1 MNAGVR
7 LAWVSDRARAVWE
20 PRLARIGDAW
30 CQIEI
35 ESVRRGLRRCALTVI
50 PAFRFF
56 ELSAKLTRDGLVAQT
71 TQSVPASAL
80 NRRGHG
86 LFLRVAIGT
95 RSDVSAL
102 ADAALR
108 CDDDAIG
115 RLLGYPDCCIAS
127 FRRHWVERRETD
139 STFSAASASIYD
151 ADGSGTTLS
160 IQSAA
165 QTNLLW
171 RWLGVRFVPHLVCAF
186 DCAASIESGSA
197 FAAIGIEAGFADEMR
212 WSSQMLSWPVEWSAL
227 HGIAEVRTPVVK
239 FMTTTDTTDRKRV
252 VRVAGTSYPALGAR
266 GVTFPYSRAT
276 TMPVDVD
283 SIETDLHRDN
293 GFATEGA
300 MHAAHAPLVAL
311 ASGVVTGPA
320 HAVLDLGCGNGALLD
335 KICRGTGAPAFG
347 IDLDLRNCERARRL
361 YPAGTWTSGD
371 LFVEPSIWNRS
382 YRLVLVSA
390 ARLGEVS
397 RETRDLLESRIKTTA
412 EYVLVYAYPG
422 TIMDA
427 RILENSAYRLI
438 EGNGNAVLLRTR
450 HELKARKT
458 P

>member
-20 PRLARIGDAW
+20 PRLARIGEAW
-30 CQIEI
+30 RQIEI
-35 ESVRRGLRRCALTVI
+35 ESVRRGLRRCALTII

-56 ELSAKLTRDGLVAQT
+56 ELSATLTRDGLVVQA
-71 TQSVPASAL
+71 TQSLPANAV
-80 NRRGHG
+80 NRSGHG

-95 RSDVSAL
+95 RSDVGDL
-102 ADAALR
+102 ADAASR
-108 CDDDAIG
+108 SDDDAIG

-127 FRRHWVERRETD
+127 FRRFWVERRETD
-139 STFSAASASIYD
+139 STFSAASASIHD

-186 DCAASIESGSA
+186 DCAASIESGRA
-197 FAAIGIEAGFADEMR
+197 FAAIGVEAGFADEMR
-212 WSSQMLSWPVEWSAL
+212 WSSQLLSWPIEWSAL

-252 VRVAGTSYPALGAR
+252 VRIAGTSYPALGAR

-276 TMPVDVD
+276 AMPIDVE
-283 SIETDLHRDN
+283 SGGVETGLHKDN
-293 GFATEGA
+293 GFATEDA

-311 ASGVVTGPA
+311 ASSVVTDPM

-335 KICRGTGAPAFG
+335 KICRGSGAPAYG
-347 IDLDLRNCERARRL
+347 IDLDPRNCERARRL

-371 LFVEPSIWNRS
+371 LFVERSIWNRS

-397 RETRDLLESRIKTTA
+397 REIRELLVSRIKTTA
-412 EYVLVYAYPG
+412 EYLLVYAYPG
-422 TIMDA
+422 TIMDS
-427 RILENSAYRLI
+427 RILENSADRLI
-438 EGNGNAVLLRTR
+438 ERKGNAILLRM
-450 HELKARKT
+450 
-458 P
+458 